1 MRTIIR
7 LFLALALIGVAAP
20 AGAQT
25 LTTVRV
31 ASPAVSVT
39 GNLFYAIDLGY
50 FKDAGLDVQ
59 VTQLPSGSSVTAAVI
74 GNAVDIGSS
83 NLLPIAEAFQ
93 NGAPLVLVAPSGG
106 NSVKSPIDAIVV
118 PANSTIK
125 TASDLNGKTM
135 VTSALLNIL
144 QIQVSAWIDKHGGD
158 WKSVKWVEA
167 PPPQEGVFIS
177 SGRADAGTITDP
189 FLSAAVAT
197 GDNKILAYTGSEVA
211 PLVIEGGYFCTKDY
225 AAANAAVISKFTAA
239 ILKAGRW
246 ANTHHDEAFAIM
258 QKYSKQMASKTLGL
272 AVYPESFHSKDLQSL
287 LDAALAYGAL
297 KGPVK
302 AADLVAPDLR

>member
-1 MRTIIR
+1 MRTLALR
-7 LFLALALIGVAAP
+7 LSLALALIGIGVP

-25 LTTVRV
+25 LTVVRV

-74 GNAVDIGSS
+74 GGAVEIGSS
-83 NLLPIAEAFQ
+83 NLLPIAQAFQ

-106 NSVKSPIDAIVV
+106 NSVKSPIDAVV
-118 PANSTIK
+118 TATNSTIK
-125 TASDLNGKTM
+125 TAADLNGKTL

-144 QIQVSAWIDKHGGD
+144 QIQVSAWMDKHGGD

-167 PPPQEGVFIS
+167 PPPQEGVFIAQ
-177 SGRADAGTITDP
+177 GRADAGTITDP
-189 FLSAAVAT
+189 FLSTAIGT
-197 GDNKILAYTGSEVA
+197 GDVKLLAYTGAEVS

-225 AAANAAVISKFTAA
+225 QAAHADVIRKFTTA
-239 ILKAGRW
+239 ILKAGQW
-246 ANTHHDEAFAIM
+246 ANTHHDDAFAIM
-258 QKYSKQMASKTLGL
+258 QKYSKQAVKTTNL
-272 AVYPESFHSKDLQSL
+272 AIYPDAFHSKDLQAL
-287 LDAALAYGAL
+287 LDAALKYGAL

>member
-1 MRTIIR
+1 MKTVLR
-7 LFLALALIGVAAP
+7 LFLALAFVCASVP

-25 LTTVRV
+25 LTVVRV

-74 GNAVDIGSS
+74 GGSVEIGSS
-83 NLLPIAEAFQ
+83 NLLPIAQAFQ

-118 PANSTIK
+118 PKGSAIK
-125 TASDLNGKTM
+125 TGADLNGKTM

-144 QIQVSAWIDKHGGD
+144 QIQVSAWMDKHGGD

-167 PPPQEGVFIS
+167 RPPEEGALIATNHV
-177 SGRADAGTITDP
+177 DAGTITDP
-189 FLSAAVAT
+189 FLSSAIGT
-197 GDNKILAYTGSEVA
+197 GGVQLLAYTGSEVS
-211 PLVIEGGYFCTKDY
+211 PLVVEGGYFCTKDY
-225 AAANAAVISKFTAA
+225 AGANAALVKKFTAA
-239 ILKAGRW
+239 ILKAGQW

-258 QKYSKQMASKTLGL
+258 QKYSQQ
-272 AVYPESFHSKDLQSL
+272 AVRTTNSPFFPETFHSKDLQPL
-287 LDAALAYGAL
+287 LDAALKYGAL